1 MKSRP
6 NRLSGRIFL
15 LAAGLL
21 LLLYGAVTPLLPFI
35 GERASGEITTVRREL
50 GERADPLP
58 NRYSYSV
65 GYEFSLPDGRVIHG
79 NTKIIG
85 SSFNSGMA
93 KGKAGVLYLPGLPWV
108 NTLERET
115 RLDAGKID
123 LLAAGAVLCFMA
135 FRKRANSGPTPR
147 KPVTLR

>member
-6 NRLSGRIFL
+6 NRLPGRIFL

-35 GERASGEITTVRREL
+35 GQRASGEITTVRREL
-50 GERADPLP
+50 GERSDPLP

-65 GYEFSLPDGRVIHG
+65 GYEFTLPDGRVIHG
-79 NTKIIG
+79 NTKVIG
-85 SSFNSGMA
+85 SSFNSGIA

-108 NTLERET
+108 NALERET
-115 RLDAGKID
+115 RFDAGKIAI
-123 LLAAGAVLCFMA
+123 LAAGAFLCFMA
-135 FRKRANSGPTPR
+135 FRQGANSRTTSR
-147 KPVTLR
+147 KPWKLR